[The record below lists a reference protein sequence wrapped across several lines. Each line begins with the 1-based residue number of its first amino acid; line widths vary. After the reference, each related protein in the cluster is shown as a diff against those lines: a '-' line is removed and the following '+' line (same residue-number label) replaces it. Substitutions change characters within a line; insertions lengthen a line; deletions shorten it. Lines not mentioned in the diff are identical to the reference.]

1 MTAWTP
7 HPSPAAP
14 SHPGTAVSRAGLAA
28 LGLLRTHTL
37 TRVLRA
43 RGGSVVALIV
53 LLAVLAL
60 VLTTAIRSPQKDDV
74 AWLLYVAR
82 KWLAG
87 QRLYEDLVEVNPPL
101 IVWIYALPAWV
112 ANAVGAPPKL
122 VAIPFFAILVL
133 ASSWWSACLLHGRS
147 ALFAH
152 RIPSFAVIATLL
164 LVLPG
169 VEFGQ
174 REHLMTA
181 SILPYLCAMAVWL
194 DGATLSRRT
203 NLAVGILAGL
213 GCALKPTYGLAFILP
228 ELLGLLRHRTLFR
241 TQTMAAFFAALLYA
255 VAILIFCP
263 AFLKYAVPLALALYG
278 GTDTTLTDLLSTA
291 RVLFFGVG
299 VACLLWLVSNRQLA
313 ARSSFNANLYAI
325 LTTFAVGA
333 TVVYLLQGKDWF
345 YHTIPAVMT
354 TVLAL
359 VLWAVEILPRAR
371 LPAVAF
377 SLRRL
382 APCAALA
389 GVALFLFASTGLNR
403 MRPWIEE
410 AVEPELST
418 EVRLE
423 KIIKRENARTYIAFS
438 EWIGLGFPVVNNT
451 GVVWTSRFDSMWALR
466 GELWRARQDGR
477 PPADWP
483 IRRWIAHDF
492 VHGCPDIAVVDAR
505 GGINFVAILVA
516 SDAAFAQAWTHYQQ
530 IAMFNGLRVLKRQG
544 PTCSDVHSRPR
555 IAATALEA
563 P

>member
-1 MTAWTP
+1 MVNGV
-7 HPSPAAP
+7 AA
-14 SHPGTAVSRAGLAA
+14 GLRARSGSVLALAA
-28 LGLLRTHTL
+28 LL
-37 TRVLRA
+37 T
-43 RGGSVVALIV
+43 
-53 LLAVLAL
+53 VLAL
-60 VLTTAIRSPQKDDV
+60 VMTTTIRSPQKDDV

-101 IVWIYALPAWV
+101 IVWIYALPSWV
-112 ANAVGAPPKL
+112 ANVLDTPPKL
-122 VAIPFFAILVL
+122 IAIPFFAMLVL
-133 ASSWWSACLLHGRS
+133 VSAWWSACLLHGRS
-147 ALFAH
+147 VLFAH
-152 RIPSFAVIATLL
+152 RVPVFAVIGIILL
-164 LVLPG
+164 IMPG

-181 SILPYLCAMAVWL
+181 SVLPYLCVMAVWL
-194 DGATLSRRT
+194 DNGTVSRRT
-203 NLAVGILAGL
+203 SIAVGILAGL
-213 GCALKPTYGLAFILP
+213 GCALKPTYALAFILP
-228 ELLGLLRHRTLFR
+228 ELIGMIRGRPVLRL
-241 TQTMAAFFAALLYA
+241 QSLSAFFAALLYGG
-255 VAILIFCP
+255 AILLFCP

-278 GTDTTLTDLLSTA
+278 GTDTAFLDLLYAGRT
-291 RVLFFGVG
+291 LLFGVS
-299 VACLLWLVSNRQLA
+299 VASLLWLTSRKRLA
-313 ARSSFNANLYAI
+313 ARGSFNACLYTI
-325 LTTFAVGA
+325 LTAFAIGS
-333 TVVYLLQGKDWF
+333 TVVYVLQGKDWF
-345 YHTIPAVMT
+345 YHTIPAAMT

-359 VLWAVEILPRAR
+359 VLWSIEILPRAR
-371 LPAVAF
+371 IPAIAL
-377 SLRRL
+377 SWRRL
-382 APCAALA
+382 APSAAMA
-389 GVALFLFASTGLNR
+389 GVALMAFATTGLDR
-403 MRPWIEE
+403 MLPWIEE

-423 KIIKRENARTYIAFS
+423 KIIRRENARTYIAFS

-505 GGINFVAILVA
+505 GGINFVAVLVA
-516 SDAAFAQAWTHYQQ
+516 SDAAFAHAWTHYQQ

-544 PTCSDVHSRPR
+544 PTCSDANNRPR

>member
-1 MTAWTP
+1 MLFQA
-7 HPSPAAP
+7 
-14 SHPGTAVSRAGLAA
+14 GQAVRRLWHSRAGSILAIA
-28 LGLLRTHTL
+28 
-37 TRVLRA
+37 A
-43 RGGSVVALIV
+43 
-53 LLAVLAL
+53 LLAVLVL

-112 ANAVGAPPKL
+112 ASLLGTPPKL
-122 VAIPFFAILVL
+122 IAIPFFALL
-133 ASSWWSACLLHGRS
+133 MLGSAWWSACLLHGRS
-147 ALFAH
+147 ALFAK
-152 RIPSFAVIATLL
+152 RTPTFAVIGIILL
-164 LVLPG
+164 ILPG

-194 DGATLSRRT
+194 DGGTMSRRT

-228 ELLGLLRHRTLFR
+228 ELLGLLRGRSIIR
-241 TQTMAAFFAALLYA
+241 TQSLAAFFAALLYG
-255 VAILIFCP
+255 VAILVFCP

-278 GTDTTLTDLLSTA
+278 GTDTAMVDLLYA
-291 RVLFFGVG
+291 GRVLLFG
-299 VACLLWLVSNRQLA
+299 ACVVSLLWITSHRQLA
-313 ARSSFNANLYAI
+313 ARSSFNASLYAI

-333 TVVYLLQGKDWF
+333 TVVYVLQGKDWF
-345 YHTIPAVMT
+345 YHTIPAAMT

-359 VLWAVEILPRAR
+359 LLWAVEILPLAR
-371 LPAVAF
+371 LPVLALSV
-377 SLRRL
+377 RRL
-382 APCAALA
+382 VPCAALA
-389 GVALFLFASTGLNR
+389 GVALFAFAATGLDR
-403 MRPWIEE
+403 MRPWIQE

-477 PPADWP
+477 PPKDWP

-516 SDAAFAQAWTHYQQ
+516 SDAAFAQAWTHYHQ

-544 PTCSDVHSRPR
+544 PTCSDATARPR

-563 P
+563 Q